1 NVSKTQNVSSAF
13 PGDMITY
20 TIKIDNLGDFTAT
33 GIVVTDT
40 LPQGTILVEMNPMGT
55 VNGDVIT
62 WNITSLT
69 SGESISLELK
79 VMITAEEGSVRNSVY
94 IEGDNFPDDMD
105 ETEPVIIEDPINE
118 VDLVLEKEVSSTLV
132 QVDANF
138 EYKITLTNIA
148 ENTSN
153 NV

>member
-1 NVSKTQNVSSAF
+1 IYNTAVVDLPGDSEDPTESDPGDGVLVIDSITDINVSKTQNVSSAF

-20 TIKIDNLGDFTAT
+20 TIKIDNLGDYTAT

-79 VMITAEEGSVRNSVY
+79 VMITAEEGSVINKVY
-94 IEGDNFPDDMD
+94 IEGDNFPD
-105 ETEPVIIEDPINE
+105 
-118 VDLVLEKEVSSTLV
+118 
-132 QVDANF
+132 
-138 EYKITLTNIA
+138 
-148 ENTSN
+148 
-153 NV
+153 